1 MDLKLFACS
10 SVAIA
15 SFSVLLF
22 DYVTFSPQ
30 SVAAPAHTESV
41 IKPVA
46 DEPDSTPF
54 AQKDRLVDR
63 ASVGFDKV
71 PVSAADTTPVLPSKH
86 LKKFDNPIIAG
97 VLQPSGMS
105 RSDWSMDEEGAWVSS
120 KPFETQRLVVMLD
133 PGHGGTDPGAIAHNG
148 LLEKDLTLDIALRTR
163 QYLSKFPN
171 IDVQL
176 TRDDDTGMSR
186 STRVKKI
193 RHSDADI
200 VISLHFNDLP
210 QKNIA
215 LVETYYAGMANI
227 EDSLS
232 RRRAH
237 GHSDELSIPLLH
249 DTATADFSFT
259 QGSKQ
264 LAETLHKHIYDEVEL
279 DNIAAHDAGV
289 KSDTLFVLTQSYKTG
304 ALLELT
310 CLSHPGEAE
319 KLLADEYRD
328 RLSKSLTMAI
338 LEYRHVRIKS
348 PLMTPPG
355 YSKPA
360 SIVNWTPNTLN
371 PLSKDPH
378 SV

>member
-1 MDLKLFACS
+1 MDFKLFACS

-22 DYVTFSPQ
+22 DYATFSPNTVASPTHTA
-30 SVAAPAHTESV
+30 SVSTASVKSTADSLLIEPSVDSEVALVRVEAATTELADTVLVSPPERLKIFDSPMIASV
-41 IKPVA
+41 LKPVG
-46 DEPDSTPF
+46 
-54 AQKDRLVDR
+54 L
-63 ASVGFDKV
+63 
-71 PVSAADTTPVLPSKH
+71 
-86 LKKFDNPIIAG
+86 N
-97 VLQPSGMS
+97 
-105 RSDWSMDEEGAWVSS
+105 RSDWTVNEGSLWVSS
-120 KPFETQRLVVMLD
+120 KPFETQQMVVMLD

-148 LLEKDLTLDIALRTR
+148 LVEKHLTLDIAKRTR
-163 QYLSKFPN
+163 QHLAKYPN
-171 IDVQL
+171 IDVQF
-176 TRDDDTGMSR
+176 TRDDDAGMSR

-232 RRRAH
+232 RRSAH
-237 GHSDELSIPLLH
+237 GHSHTHGSHSIH
-249 DTATADFSFT
+249 TMANADFSFT

-264 LAETLHKHIYDEVEL
+264 LAQMLHKHVYGEVEQ
-279 DNIAAHDAGV
+279 DNTAAQDAGV

-304 ALLELT
+304 ALMELT
-310 CLSHPGEAE
+310 CLSHPGEAD
-319 KLLADEYRD
+319 KLLTDEYRD
-328 RLSKSLTMAI
+328 RLSKALASAI
-338 LEYRHVRIKS
+338 LEYRRTQIKS
-348 PLMTPPG
+348 PLITPPG

-360 SIVNWTPNTLN
+360 SIVNWTPDNMNQLFR
-371 PLSKDPH
+371 DPH

>member
-22 DYVTFSPQ
+22 DYVTFSPKTFPATTRTESASIATVETATDTRVIQ
-30 SVAAPAHTESV
+30 QKERLESALVVSEAAPTDVDDKALLPPT
-41 IKPVA
+41 KRLTNFDQPTVA
-46 DEPDSTPF
+46 GILMPADLTRADWTVDEKGP
-54 AQKDRLVDR
+54 
-63 ASVGFDKV
+63 
-71 PVSAADTTPVLPSKH
+71 
-86 LKKFDNPIIAG
+86 
-97 VLQPSGMS
+97 
-105 RSDWSMDEEGAWVSS
+105 WVSS
-120 KPFETQRLVVMLD
+120 KPYETQRMVVMLD

-148 LLEKDLTLDIALRTR
+148 LIEKHLTLDIAKRTR
-163 QYLSKFPN
+163 QHLAKYPN
-171 IDVQL
+171 IDVQF
-176 TRDDDTGMSR
+176 TRDDDAGMSR

-232 RRRAH
+232 RRSAH
-237 GHSDELSIPLLH
+237 GHSHTHRSHSIH
-249 DTATADFSFT
+249 TMANADFSFT

-264 LAETLHKHIYDEVEL
+264 LAQMLHKHVYGEVEQ
-279 DNIAAHDAGV
+279 DNTAAQDAGV

-304 ALLELT
+304 ALMELT
-310 CLSHPGEAE
+310 CLSHPGEAD
-319 KLLADEYRD
+319 KLLTDEYRN
-328 RLSKSLTMAI
+328 RLSKALASAI
-338 LEYRHVRIKS
+338 LEYRRTRIKA
-348 PLMTPPG
+348 PLITPPG

-360 SIVNWTPNTLN
+360 SIVNWTPNNMNRLFR
-371 PLSKDPH
+371 DPH

>member
-22 DYVTFSPQ
+22 DYVTFTPTAVAVPAYSEPVSTASPEHDTDGQ
-30 SVAAPAHTESV
+30 LIEHRKDTEVARVGIDAETT
-41 IKPVA
+41 
-46 DEPDSTPF
+46 D
-54 AQKDRLVDR
+54 LVDTVLVPSPER
-63 ASVGFDKV
+63 LRVFDS
-71 PVSAADTTPVLPSKH
+71 PM
-86 LKKFDNPIIAG
+86 IAG
-97 VLQPSGMS
+97 VLKPVGLNRSGWTVDDS
-105 RSDWSMDEEGAWVSS
+105 SLWVSS
-120 KPFETQRLVVMLD
+120 KPFNTQRMVVMLD
-133 PGHGGTDPGAIAHNG
+133 PGHGGTDPGAIAPNG
-148 LLEKDLTLDIALRTR
+148 LLEKDLTLDIAKRTR
-163 QYLSKFPN
+163 EHLSKYPN

-176 TRDDDTGMSR
+176 TREDDTGMSR

-237 GHSDELSIPLLH
+237 GYAEGHDIPLMH
-249 DTATADFSFT
+249 DTANTDFSFI

-264 LAETLHKHIYDEVEL
+264 LAQTLHKHIYDEVEK
-279 DNIAAHDAGV
+279 DNTAAHDAGV

-319 KLLADEYRD
+319 KLLTEEYRD
-328 RLSKSLTMAI
+328 RLAKSLALAI
-338 LEYRHVRIKS
+338 LEYRQIKIKS
-348 PLMTPPG
+348 PLITPPG
-355 YSKPA
+355 YSKPT
-360 SIVNWTPNTLN
+360 SIVNWTPNNMN